1 MIGLKEALVRKN
13 RNNNVQELVYSE
25 VIDFLKQNYKFKFPH
40 EYKNEIEKYIKF
52 QDGIIDVLCDIEVS
66 NKTITSLSNN
76 LFKFNTITGNFDCRG
91 CNNLTSLEGA
101 PKEVKGYFNCN
112 RCNNLTSLEG
122 APKEVKKYFNCSRC
136 NNLISLEGA
145 PKEVNEYFDCGDC
158 EKLES
163 LEGAPKE
170 VKGAFYCDFCKKLKS
185 LEGAPKVI
193 KGRFIHDKI

>member
-1 MIGLKEALVRKN
+1 MISLKEALVRKN
-13 RNNNVQELVYSE
+13 RNNNISELVYSE

-40 EYKNEIEKYIKF
+40 GYRNEIEKYIKF

-76 LFKFNTITGNFDCRG
+76 LFAFNIITGNFDCRG

-101 PKEVKGYFNCN
+101 PEKIDGSFGCRNCP
-112 RCNNLTSLEG
+112 NL
-122 APKEVKKYFNCSRC
+122 K
-136 NNLISLEGA
+136 
-145 PKEVNEYFDCGDC
+145 
-158 EKLES
+158 S

-170 VKGAFYCDFCKKLKS
+170 VKGDFYCDFCKKLKS

-193 KGRFIHDKI
+193 KGRFIHDDI